1 MNDICRLDVDA
12 TRAAGPLGHDWRFIG
27 YDECNY
33 TYLPE
38 GRRLLGR
45 FGGLPDAPYWV
56 RTHFMFC
63 SGNCYGSP
71 KFGSTNI
78 YAEDADGNP
87 VYDFTHYDMILDAIV
102 ESGNKPFVELG
113 FMPEALADPKYR
125 DQPRLPWVD
134 LYHANGWTY
143 PPKSWEKWHA
153 FIAAL
158 AEHLKER
165 YGETELGTWYFEL
178 WNEPDIGYWAG
189 GDDGYCTLYDH
200 TEDALHT
207 VLPGARLSG
216 PAVTGVF
223 DDGSGR
229 RLLQT
234 FLKHCREGANACTGG
249 TGARLDFVTFHVK
262 GAHFPGGRPNADKA
276 VPSVGNLVH
285 QVERGLD
292 IVAAEGFG
300 DRHVV
305 LSEAD
310 PDTWAAGN
318 IADNANMRFRNTEYY
333 ASYVAAAYD
342 RIRVLG
348 EKRGIAVSPLAWA
361 FMFPQ
366 EECFAGTRS
375 FSTQDIDKPV
385 FNAFRMFS
393 RLGGERLAAGG
404 GIAPDVELERSIDEA
419 YGKGTP
425 QRYTGEGAQTVIG
438 CVATVGGCGGGCGVA
453 SGCDA
458 RDDRDGHRAVQ
469 VLVYSHCDDIDV
481 EESHDVEV
489 RVTGLR
495 PGTYRLTHYR
505 LDATHSNAYARWVT
519 EGRPAYPQGER
530 YDAIRAAGSLERLD
544 DDHDVAVSADGTPL
558 ALRFALPTHALS
570 LLLLDPID

>member
-1 MNDICRLDVDA
+1 MNDICRINVDA
-12 TRAAGPLGHDWRFIG
+12 TRATGPLGHDWRFIG

-33 TYLPE
+33 TYMPE
-38 GRRLLGR
+38 GKRLLGR
-45 FGGLPDAPYWV
+45 FGALPDAPYWV
-56 RTHFMFC
+56 RAHFMFC

-78 YAEDADGNP
+78 YTEDADGNP

-125 DQPRLPWVD
+125 DQPHLPWVD

-158 AEHLKER
+158 AAHLKER
-165 YGETELGTWYFEL
+165 YGESELGTWYFEL

-189 GDDGYCTLYDH
+189 GDDGYCTLYDY
-200 TEDALHT
+200 TEDALHS

-223 DDGSGR
+223 DGGSGR
-229 RLLQT
+229 RLLQA
-234 FLKHCREGANACTGG
+234 FLKHCREGENACTGG

-285 QVERGLD
+285 QVEQGLD
-292 IVAAEGFG
+292 VIEAEGFG

-318 IADNANMRFRNTEYY
+318 IADNSNMRFRNSEYY
-333 ASYVAAAYD
+333 ASYVAEAYD
-342 RIRVLG
+342 RIRLLG
-348 EKRGIAVSPLAWA
+348 EARGIAVSPLAWA

-385 FNAFRMFS
+385 FNAFRMLS
-393 RLGGERLAAGG
+393 RLGGERLAASG
-404 GIAPDVELERSIDEA
+404 GIAPDVDLERSIDEA

-438 CVATVGGCGGGCGVA
+438 CVATV
-453 SGCDA
+453 DA
-458 RDDRDGHRAVQ
+458 ADDAGANDAADDRRAVRA
-469 VLVYSHCDDIDV
+469 LVYSHCDDIDV
-481 EESHDVEV
+481 DESRDVEV
-489 RVTGLR
+489 SVAGLR
-495 PGTYRLTHYR
+495 PGTYRLSHYR
-505 LDATHSNAYARWVT
+505 VDAAHSNAHTAWIAQ
-519 EGRPAYPQGER
+519 GRPAYPQGEQ
-530 YDAIRAAGSLERLD
+530 YDAIRRAGELERLTD
-544 DDHDVAVSADGTPL
+544 DRTVTVPADGEPL
-558 ALRFALPTHALS
+558 VLRFALPTHALS
-570 LLLLDPID
+570 LLTLDPTD